1 MNILA
6 KHFINHIW
14 FAWRCWETT
23 NDGDSQPRPAQAQV
37 IGTDR
42 RLGSERRGERGETD
56 CKVCNTSPDN
66 GERERPRATHDLRI
80 KPSDV
85 LPGGTGYCWCS
96 AQLPTKIGY
105 DSFITL
111 IGREGDSIIVCLVAL
126 SV

>member
-1 MNILA
+1 M
-6 KHFINHIW
+6 K
-14 FAWRCWETT
+14 CCETT
-23 NDGDSQPRPAQAQV
+23 NDGDSQAGPGP
-37 IGTDR
+37 GNWN
-42 RLGSERRGERGETD
+42 RLKSWIREGREETD
-56 CKVCNTSPDN
+56 CKVCNTRPDN
-66 GERERPRATHDLRI
+66 GERERPGAAHDLRI